1 MRKGTTSALATT
13 SLLLARWDDL
23 KLDRRLA
30 TQASAVG
37 ARSND
42 VLERSEVGA
51 FTMGQEAGSV
61 SEPQERAP
69 SAILFLPTGVSTDD
83 QSLART

>member
-1 MRKGTTSALATT
+1 M
-13 SLLLARWDDL
+13 DC
-23 KLDRRLA
+23 
-30 TQASAVG
+30 

-69 SAILFLPTGVSTDD
+69 SAILFLPTGVSTIEHDLALQLDATQRRRVADD
-83 QSLART
+83 KLKRLDVDSPGPLRPGLGVE